1 MKQKRDLF
9 RVNIHRVGRLRR
21 GTETVACEITELTP
35 YGVGL
40 KTNLPMVR
48 GETVEL
54 EFELAKRCS
63 TCCLLMMTHVTP
75 PTMGGRITA
84 ISFEHQKHIT
94 RFIEH
99 HAAVNLTAM

>member
-9 RVNIHRVGRLRR
+9 RVNIHRPGRLRR

-40 KTNLPMVR
+40 KTDLPMAR

-54 EFELAKRCS
+54 EFELAKRCPI
-63 TCCLLMMTHVTP
+63 CCLLVMTHITP
-75 PTMGGRITA
+75 PNVGGRITA
-84 ISFEHQKHIT
+84 ISLEHQKHIT
-94 RFIEH
+94 RFIEQQ
-99 HAAVNLTAM
+99 AAVNLTAM